1 MMYTLCNSE
10 NIILLPQYH
19 KWQTEII
26 LAALRTN
33 FIFKIFISTDAL
45 ENFLKVRDFSFFLIM
60 WKVIFFYFFLFDFGY
75 AYVHLLVIQRYG
87 WKIQIL
93 SFLWLC
99 SLLVCLL
106 SLLRYVHLKFV
117 KIKFVFNYFSN
128 TLLQFL
134 WFLNF

>member
-1 MMYTLCNSE
+1 MMYTSCNSE

-33 FIFKIFISTDAL
+33 FIFKILIIYWCIR
-45 ENFLKVRDFSFFLIM
+45 EFLKSERFSFFLIM
-60 WKVIFFYFFLFDFGY
+60 WKVIFFYFFSFNFGY

-87 WKIQIL
+87 WTIQIL
-93 SFLWLC
+93 SFSMVC

-134 WFLNF
+134 

>member
-1 MMYTLCNSE
+1 MMYTSCNSE

-33 FIFKIFISTDAL
+33 FIFKILIIYWCIR
-45 ENFLKVRDFSFFLIM
+45 EFLKSERFSFFLIM
-60 WKVIFFYFFLFDFGY
+60 WKVIFFYFFLFDFGKV
-75 AYVHLLVIQRYG
+75 YVHLLVIQRYG
-87 WKIQIL
+87 WTIQIL
-93 SFLWLC
+93 SFSMVC

-134 WFLNF
+134 